1 MDEKNCQVVWSTS
14 AVQAQNALLGW
25 RMLEHNEVPGIL
37 PFDYYY
43 ADDKV
48 CFRCFYAPYERI
60 SSYFQKNNGDFECV
74 SCICKGVLK
83 ILEKGDEYLLGREG
97 YLLLPEWIF
106 WNRYEKKI
114 AVCYF
119 PGRQEIAQK
128 EYISLVEYMMQ
139 HTDHSDKKAVAWI
152 YGLYDRAVSG
162 EFIVENLLQYLQ
174 IEENEGNIYAERAEE
189 TENLQK
195 TEIQKIN
202 LKPVD
207 DGIAGRMRYQITE
220 KQGAGICFKE
230 GKELTVGRREGSSI
244 YLPFDVISQ
253 KHAVFLY
260 EDSKLWLMDLS
271 SKNGTYLNGK
281 KISAYAKTQCRENDV
296 VTFADIS
303 CQIRFTKIVNKLTEN
318 EFPNTL

>member
-1 MDEKNCQVVWSTS
+1 
-14 AVQAQNALLGW
+14 
-25 RMLEHNEVPGIL
+25 MLKWVLI
-37 PFDYYY
+37 
-43 ADDKV
+43 
-48 CFRCFYAPYERI
+48 
-60 SSYFQKNNGDFECV
+60 
-74 SCICKGVLK
+74 GVLVLIVIVA
-83 ILEKGDEYLLGREG
+83 ILFLVGLFLSVYYSIPYDEWVEK
-97 YLLLPEWIF
+97 
-106 WNRYEKKI
+106 
-114 AVCYF
+114 
-119 PGRQEIAQK
+119 QK
-128 EYISLVEYMMQ
+128 
-139 HTDHSDKKAVAWI
+139 
-152 YGLYDRAVSG
+152 
-162 EFIVENLLQYLQ
+162 
-174 IEENEGNIYAERAEE
+174 
-189 TENLQK
+189 K
-195 TEIQKIN
+195 TEGQKIN